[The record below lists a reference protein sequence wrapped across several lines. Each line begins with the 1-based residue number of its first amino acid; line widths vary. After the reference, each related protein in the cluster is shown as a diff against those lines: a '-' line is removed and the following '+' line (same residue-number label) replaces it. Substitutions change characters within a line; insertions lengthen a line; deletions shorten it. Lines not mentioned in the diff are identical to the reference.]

1 MNFEVPKFIQELD
14 KVLAISGVIF
24 SVLLIIYLNLRI
36 GRFIY
41 LLIGVL
47 SLFSFVGWLIIR
59 KNASLNF
66 PSLDSGL
73 LPKLLTSLFFMAF
86 TLDIVSLYTRPY
98 LYQRPLIH
106 FFIIS
111 ILVGI
116 TVLEIININKNR
128 QLHKCIIF
136 FQIILI
142 GILAT
147 WSQLLIFPSLIGV
160 DPWYHQHFTLGI
172 LSKYFVPENEL
183 YSKLPLF
190 HIFIACTSA
199 ISKLDYKFAT
209 MFSASLAHIVCISL
223 FTFLFTKNLFNNNY
237 KVAYLASLLLVISNN
252 YIYMSYTSIP
262 NSFAMIFILP
272 ILYCMIFLKEKKPLS
287 SPKANSPLFKGGIQ
301 PSTSLLLLVRQSY

>member
-1 MNFEVPKFIQELD
+1 MNLYKNAIIRNVGLNILFQNSCKWLYRHLGVTMNFEVPKFIQELD

-111 ILVGI
+111 ILVSSQQ
-116 TVLEIININKNR
+116 IN
-128 QLHKCIIF
+128 
-136 FQIILI
+136 
-142 GILAT
+142 
-147 WSQLLIFPSLIGV
+147 V
-160 DPWYHQHFTLGI
+160 
-172 LSKYFVPENEL
+172 V
-183 YSKLPLF
+183 
-190 HIFIACTSA
+190 
-199 ISKLDYKFAT
+199 
-209 MFSASLAHIVCISL
+209 
-223 FTFLFTKNLFNNNY
+223 
-237 KVAYLASLLLVISNN
+237 
-252 YIYMSYTSIP
+252 
-262 NSFAMIFILP
+262 
-272 ILYCMIFLKEKKPLS
+272 
-287 SPKANSPLFKGGIQ
+287 
-301 PSTSLLLLVRQSY
+301 